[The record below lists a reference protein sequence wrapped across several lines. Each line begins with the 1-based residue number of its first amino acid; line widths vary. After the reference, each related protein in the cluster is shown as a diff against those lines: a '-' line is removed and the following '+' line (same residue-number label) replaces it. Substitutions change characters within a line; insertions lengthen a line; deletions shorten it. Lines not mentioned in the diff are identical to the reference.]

1 MLGRFVGKRLPTR
14 FLPVELVDE
23 GATKR
28 ARIPGM
34 LEGVVNAIRG
44 RDRSQPVT
52 FGNSFN
58 QIHSP
63 TQVIATGTTQYD
75 DGVIRVS
82 TDKTHGLY
90 SHFDWA
96 VEPA

>member
-1 MLGRFVGKRLPTR
+1 MTIGYCRTICGMSTP
-14 FLPVELVDE
+14 FLV
-23 GATKR
+23 
-28 ARIPGM
+28 ARERPGV
-34 LEGVVNAIRG
+34 LEGVVAAIRG

-52 FGNSFN
+52 FGNIFN
-58 QIHSP
+58 QVHAA
-63 TQVIATGTTQYD
+63 TQVVAAGTTQYD

-90 SHFDWA
+90 SEFEWV